1 LSPTRRG
8 ANADELS
15 QRLLNGDR
23 LALARFISA
32 VEAGRQDARQALRC
46 LFPRTGRA
54 HIIGVTGPPGS
65 GKSTLVTALARAYRA
80 HDRTVGIV
88 AVDPTSPFTGGAILG
103 DRVRMME
110 LHADPGV
117 FVRSMATRGQLG
129 GLARSTLD
137 VVLVLDAFGKDAVLV
152 ETVGVGQ
159 DEVEIVRA
167 ADTTMVVGVPGLGD
181 DIQAIKAGILE
192 IADILVVNK
201 ADVAGAARLVSDLRH
216 MLQLAP
222 ETSERQPPILETVA
236 TEGRGIDELLDAL
249 DTHRAYLME
258 SGAWRQRRAESA
270 RRQVRAIL
278 EDRLLTRI
286 DQLTSNDEWAARFEA
301 VAARQQDPYAVADE
315 VDAALGALSGGFNPR
330 AERSGSLVAEGASE
344 SAGPPEGSSGGFN
357 RRAERSDPLVPEGG
371 QEHQP

>member
-1 LSPTRRG
+1 M
-8 ANADELS
+8 
-15 QRLLNGDR
+15 
-23 LALARFISA
+23 SA
-32 VEAGRQDARQALRC
+32 VEAGREDARQALRC
-46 LFPRTGRA
+46 LYPRTGRA
-54 HIIGVTGPPGS
+54 HIVGVTGPPGS

-80 HDRTVGIV
+80 QDRTVGIV
-88 AVDPTSPFTGGAILG
+88 AVDPTSPFSGGAILG

-110 LHADPGV
+110 LHSDPGV

-167 ADTTMVVGVPGLGD
+167 ADTTLVVGVPGLGD

-201 ADVAGAARLVSDLRH
+201 ADVAGAARLVADLRH

-222 ETSERQPPILETVA
+222 EAAHRQPPIIETVA
-236 TEGRGIDELLDAL
+236 TEGRGVPELMDAL
-249 DTHRAYLME
+249 AAHRAWLME

-278 EDRLLTRI
+278 EDRLLSRI
-286 DQLTSNDEWAARFEA
+286 DQVTAHDEWTARFEA
-301 VAARQQDPYAVADE
+301 VAARQQDPYSVADE
-315 VDAALGALSGGFNPR
+315 VLRQLT
-330 AERSGSLVAEGASE
+330 
-344 SAGPPEGSSGGFN
+344 
-357 RRAERSDPLVPEGG
+357 
-371 QEHQP
+371 

>member
-1 LSPTRRG
+1 MSATRRR
-8 ANADELS
+8 ASAEELTE
-15 QRLLNGDR
+15 RLLAGDR
-23 LALARFISA
+23 LALARLISA
-32 VEAGRQDARQALRC
+32 VEAGRHDARQALRC

-54 HIIGVTGPPGS
+54 HIVGVTGPPGS

-80 HDRTVGIV
+80 QDKSVGIV

-110 LHADPGV
+110 LHADSGV

-222 ETSERQPPILETVA
+222 EASGRQPPILETVA
-236 TEGRGIDELLDAL
+236 TEGRGITELLDAL
-249 DTHRAYLME
+249 DTHRAYLNE

-286 DQLTSNDEWAARFEA
+286 DQLTSNPDWAARFEA
-301 VAARQQDPYAVADE
+301 VAAREQDPYAVADE
-315 VDAALGALSGGFNPR
+315 VQQRLTG
-330 AERSGSLVAEGASE
+330 
-344 SAGPPEGSSGGFN
+344 
-357 RRAERSDPLVPEGG
+357 
-371 QEHQP
+371 